1 MRSALALEHA
11 DGAAL
16 CRVQHCADQL
26 RLSVAAATPALL
38 YRLFS
43 GEVGRAEI
51 VHRQVPLRTTNADME
66 LQFREFVLKVN
77 IMWRGVESLRRRSIQ
92 SGRLSSFE
100 KICL

>member
-1 MRSALALEHA
+1 LRSALALEHA

-38 YRLFS
+38 YCLFS
-43 GEVGRAEI
+43 REVGRAEI
-51 VHRQVPLRTTNADME
+51 VHRQVPLRTTNADMQ

-77 IMWRGVESLRRRSIQ
+77 IMWRRVEFAESAKAVNSI
-92 SGRLSSFE
+92 GSSE
-100 KICL
+100 LI